1 MTRLVVLATLASLLV
16 LLPGSPDT
24 QASPADEARL
34 QAMLNRLESTV
45 LNINFDDTSLED
57 GVRFIQ
63 RFTGVNLIISPKLR
77 SEPGFDEITLSLQ
90 LTGVTAKQALRLM
103 LEFHELGLVYRSG
116 ILQVTTKEDARGKPE
131 LRIYSIADLTFKLRD
146 FPGPDLQLRPS
157 GSEFEMEE
165 EMVEREDPFE
175 DPQFIIDIIQA
186 NIEPESWEQDGVS
199 ITSTKNVLLVRQSPA
214 VHRKIAHL
222 LVLLRAA
229 K

>member
-77 SEPGFDEITLSLQ
+77 AEPGFDEITLSLQ

-165 EMVEREDPFE
+165 VAEREDPFE

-186 NIEPESWEQDGVS
+186 NIECP
-199 ITSTKNVLLVRQSPA
+199 
-214 VHRKIAHL
+214 
-222 LVLLRAA
+222 
-229 K
+229 